1 MGCHLLFWNKCHYPV
16 VHTHVVQWN
25 AERGLILCFW
35 EMSSKNEPIMA
46 YATLPLFATHPGR
59 RTREQPH
66 RMYQA
71 RAAKRSMWKAISGKT
86 RLVHTFQFHC
96 ATSPPQTDRVPKLGH
111 GPHLGTRLTFAT
123 SSPPPPA
130 HSNNLLSPYGSRLA
144 YCNLSVCVCAVAK
157 CVMSCSSSNAMMF
170 RFSVHVP
177 LELNAA

>member
-66 RMYQA
+66 RIYQA

-86 RLVHTFQFHC
+86 RLVHTFHC
-96 ATSPPQTDRVPKLGH
+96 ATSPPQTDRAKLGH
-111 GPHLGTRLTFAT
+111 GPHLGTRLTFVT
-123 SSPPPPA
+123 SSPLPPA
-130 HSNNLLSPYGSRLA
+130 LFEPFVTPRVSFGLLQSLR
-144 YCNLSVCVCAVAK
+144 VCVLLLNVWWVAAA
-157 CVMSCSSSNAMMF
+157 AMQWCF
-170 RFSVHVP
+170 DFPFTFH
-177 LELNAA
+177 